1 MTGGPMR
8 VVQFRQTGVPAEVLE
23 TSQAAVPSPGLGEVR
38 VRMLAAPI
46 NPSDLMFVR
55 GHYTLKASV
64 PAVPGFEGTGV
75 VEDSGGGLRGRL
87 FRGKRVVVLSS
98 NGGTWGEQLVLPST
112 RIVPIPQTLSDEQ
125 AATFF
130 VNPATAWVMT
140 QEVLRIP
147 RGQWLVQTAA
157 GSALGRMIVRLGRHL
172 GFRTLSVVRRQQTAA
187 ELRALGGDAV
197 HVHDDTASDPQE
209 LSAAL
214 RGIAGPDGVR
224 YAIDAVGGSTGTG
237 VVLSLGRGGR
247 MLAFGTLS
255 GQPLSFSPRTLMT
268 VGSQVEGFWLG
279 HFMEQQGLVF
289 RLRLVRRL
297 IRLIRAGVLSSEIAG
312 SWPLDQ
318 VHEAVA
324 AAEDSGTA
332 GKCLLRLDTT

>member
-1 MTGGPMR
+1 
-8 VVQFRQTGVPAEVLE
+8 
-23 TSQAAVPSPGLGEVR
+23 
-38 VRMLAAPI
+38 
-46 NPSDLMFVR
+46 
-55 GHYTLKASV
+55 
-64 PAVPGFEGTGV
+64 
-75 VEDSGGGLRGRL
+75 
-87 FRGKRVVVLSS
+87 
-98 NGGTWGEQLVLPST
+98 
-112 RIVPIPQTLSDEQ
+112 LSDEQ

>member
-1 MTGGPMR
+1 MTGDPMR

-38 VRMLAAPI
+38 V
-46 NPSDLMFVR
+46 
-55 GHYTLKASV
+55 
-64 PAVPGFEGTGV
+64 
-75 VEDSGGGLRGRL
+75 
-87 FRGKRVVVLSS
+87 
-98 NGGTWGEQLVLPST
+98 
-112 RIVPIPQTLSDEQ
+112 
-125 AATFF
+125 
-130 VNPATAWVMT
+130 
-140 QEVLRIP
+140 
-147 RGQWLVQTAA
+147 
-157 GSALGRMIVRLGRHL
+157 
-172 GFRTLSVVRRQQTAA
+172 
-187 ELRALGGDAV
+187 
-197 HVHDDTASDPQE
+197 
-209 LSAAL
+209 
-214 RGIAGPDGVR
+214 
-224 YAIDAVGGSTGTG
+224 
-237 VVLSLGRGGR
+237 R